1 MALTRDDLRELMP
14 VGAATAAE
22 PLQGVGVNVR
32 RLFKLRG
39 RMMALLFL
47 AIAVPATVAVL
58 LLVPQDYIATADIEF
73 KASNP
78 TIMLAQS
85 GSASG
90 TPAYE
95 SFVNTQIK
103 LITGYTI
110 LSRVL
115 QDEEVR
121 NLPMFSGREG
131 DALGRTMK
139 RIEASVQNRTE
150 LVTFTYREEDRESAK
165 FVLDKIM
172 TRYGDYLAEQE
183 RSQGE
188 QRRGI
193 LSEQEAVLSKSLE
206 LQRAEVAAM
215 RKEQGVPVSTNIGL
229 DPVETESNRI
239 NLAQAEA
246 DISRAESQLRQTERL
261 RDRVAGML
269 DEHRSSPNT
278 PIFAL
283 NVEERVLANPSVTLL
298 LEQLAEV
305 QQEFSGLT
313 ETYVDGAPQLEVK
326 RQELDGVEAELAK
339 VKAEA
344 RGDALQSLLGQ
355 YEYEASA
362 YESDLSDAQQR
373 REKFAGLL
381 EGQRDENLS
390 RAGAIAEIEAM
401 ERRIDD
407 TRENLRQVR
416 NTLLTIDIES
426 NAPARANILGE
437 ATVTDTADQTERL
450 KFILVSLFIAVLV
463 ALMTG
468 LAIEQYDQNIRSAE
482 DVGYVTSLPV
492 IASIAHTAEDRLP
505 SDVNVS
511 TVTEDFPD
519 SYTCDE
525 FRRTVGRILSA
536 SPGRAP
542 IKTVIIASA
551 ARGDG
556 KTTLACNMAIVMAQ
570 AGRRVLLVDVD
581 SRTPSVEERFGMMPG
596 PGLAELLLGEEV
608 PHDPA
613 RETPHKNLHVLGPG
627 LRSNGLIERIASRE
641 MEDFLAGA
649 EEVFDQIIIDTPA
662 SLLMS
667 EAKLLA
673 PICDGIVVV
682 SGAGVSSFG
691 MLRRT
696 LRLLGDS
703 RGNLLGI
710 VVNAVRHS
718 PGGYMR
724 RNIKQFY
731 AQDRGHQ
738 RTAAR

>member
-1 MALTRDDLRELMP
+1 MALSRDDLRELMP
-14 VGAATAAE
+14 DTAAGVHE

-39 RMMALLFL
+39 RLMAIILL
-47 AIAVPATVAVL
+47 AIAIPSAAAIL
-58 LLVPQDYIATADIEF
+58 FFVPQDYVATADIEF

-121 NLPMFSGREG
+121 NLPVFRGREG
-131 DALGRTMK
+131 DALSRTMK
-139 RIEASVQNRTE
+139 RIEAEVQNRTE
-150 LVTFTYREEDRESAK
+150 LVTFTYRDEDRETAR
-165 FVLDKIM
+165 FMLDKIM

-183 RSQGE
+183 REQGE
-188 QRRGI
+188 RRRGI
-193 LSEQEAVLSKSLE
+193 LKDQEQVLSRSLE
-206 LQRAEVAAM
+206 LQRNEVAQM
-215 RKEQGVPVSTNIGL
+215 RKEQGVPVSTNVGL

-246 DISRAESQLRQTERL
+246 DISTAQTALKQTERL
-261 RDRVAGML
+261 RDRVSDLLA
-269 DEHRSSPNT
+269 EHHGSPGS

-283 NVEERVLANPSVTLL
+283 NVEEKVLANPSVTLL
-298 LEQLAEV
+298 LEQLAVV
-305 QQEFSGLT
+305 QQEFSALT
-313 ETYVDGAPQLEVK
+313 ETYVDNAPQLEVK
-326 RQELDGVEAELAK
+326 RQELNGVEAELEK
-339 VKAEA
+339 VKMQA
-344 RGDALQSLLGQ
+344 RADALQSLLGQ
-355 YEYEASA
+355 YEYETTVH
-362 YESDLSDAQQR
+362 ESDLSDAQQR
-373 REKFAGLL
+373 REKFAALL
-381 EGQRDENLS
+381 EDQREENLS

-407 TRENLRQVR
+407 TRENLRQLR
-416 NTLLTIDIES
+416 NTLLSIDIES
-426 NAPARANILGE
+426 NAPARANILGQ
-437 ATVTDTADQTERL
+437 ATVTDTPDQTERI
-450 KFILVSLFIAVLV
+450 KYILVMLFIAVLV
-463 ALMTG
+463 SLMTG
-468 LAIEQYDQNIRSAE
+468 LAIEQLDQNIRSAE
-482 DVGYVTSLPV
+482 DVGYVTGLP
-492 IASIAHTAEDRLP
+492 ILASIAHTAEDRLP
-505 SDVNVS
+505 GDVNVA
-511 TVTEDFPD
+511 TVTEDYPD
-519 SYTCDE
+519 SYTTDE
-525 FRRTVGRILSA
+525 FRRTVGRILSVT
-536 SPGRAP
+536 PGREP
-542 IKTVIIASA
+542 IKTCIIASP

-581 SRTPSVEERFGMMPG
+581 SRTPSVEERFGLTPG
-596 PGLAELLLGEEV
+596 AGLAELLLGEDV

-613 RETPHKNLHVLGPG
+613 RKTPHANLHVIGPG

-673 PICDGIVVV
+673 PICDAIVVV

-696 LRLLGDS
+696 LRVLTES
-703 RGNLLGI
+703 RGNVLGI
-710 VVNAVRHS
+710 VVNAVRHA

-724 RNIKQFY
+724 RNISQYY

-738 RTAAR
+738 RATTH